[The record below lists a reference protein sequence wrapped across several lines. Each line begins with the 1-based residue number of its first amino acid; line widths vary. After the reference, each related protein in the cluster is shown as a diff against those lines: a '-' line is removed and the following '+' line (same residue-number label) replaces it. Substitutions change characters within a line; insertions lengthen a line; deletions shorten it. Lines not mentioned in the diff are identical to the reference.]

1 MKRLLSIVLSLC
13 LLITTPVYAME
24 SEGEESDATSTL
36 VTRRIDLKSD
46 STVRLDIL
54 YGEVIDCKVD
64 AVTVPKYST
73 NDNYYQFKAP
83 YGTHYIHLT
92 CSADTVFD
100 VTITPLD
107 IKPYLEYSDITV
119 LNGFSAKNSVLNAN
133 APVYYKS
140 SDINVFITDAEG
152 NITTRGIGTAD
163 LIAEVG
169 PTVLKCKVTVKDNK
183 YKGRKLKLSDCST
196 FAMVSKAYSLYYT
209 PTGLCIKYTVG
220 NNTSKV
226 ITSHTPKLTIYDK
239 SNKALCT
246 SVLPTVNKNIKA
258 YSTKNFKLYV
268 DYKDLPDDV
277 INLTS
282 CKPSISIRCTY
293 KN

>member
-13 LLITTPVYAME
+13 LLMTTPVYATE
-24 SEGEESDATSTL
+24 SEGEEFDQASTL

-54 YGEVIDCKVD
+54 YGDVLDCKVD

-73 NDNYYQFKAP
+73 KDNYYQFKAP
-83 YGTHYIHLT
+83 YGTYYIYLT

-169 PTVLKCKVTVKDNK
+169 ATVLKCKVTVQDNK
-183 YKGRKLKLSDCST
+183 YKGSKLKLSDCST
-196 FAMVSKAYSLYYT
+196 FAMVSKVYSIHYT
-209 PTGLCIKYTVG
+209 PTGLCVKYTVG

-226 ITSHTPKLTIYDK
+226 ITNYTPKLTLYDK
-239 SNKALCT
+239 SNKVLCST
-246 SVLPTVNKNIKA
+246 VLPTVNKSIKA
-258 YSTKNFKLYV
+258 YSTKNFKLNV
-268 DYKDLPDDV
+268 AYKDLPEDV

-282 CKPSISIRCTY
+282 CKPSMSIRCTY

>member
-1 MKRLLSIVLSLC
+1 M
-13 LLITTPVYAME
+13 TTPVYATE
-24 SEGEESDATSTL
+24 SKGEEPSSTSTS
-36 VTRRIDLKSD
+36 VTRRIDLKAD

-54 YGEVIDCKVD
+54 YGEVMDCKVGT
-64 AVTVPKYST
+64 VTIPKYS
-73 NDNYYQFKAP
+73 DKENYYQFKAP
-83 YGTHYIHLT
+83 YGTHYIYLT

-119 LNGFSAKNSVLNAN
+119 INGFSAKNCVLNAN
-133 APVYYKS
+133 APICYKS
-140 SDINVFITDAEG
+140 SDIGVFSTDAEG
-152 NITTRGIGTAD
+152 NIITRGVGTAD

-169 PTVLKCKVTVKDNK
+169 ATVLKCKVTVLANK
-183 YKGRKLKLSDCST
+183 YKGSKLKLSDCNT
-196 FAMVSKAYSLYYT
+196 FAMVSKVYSVYYT

-226 ITSHTPKLTIYDK
+226 IMNHTPKLTLYDK
-239 SNKALCT
+239 SNEVLYT
-246 SVLPTVNKNIKA
+246 SELPTLNKSIKA

-268 DYKDLPDDV
+268 DYKDLPEDV